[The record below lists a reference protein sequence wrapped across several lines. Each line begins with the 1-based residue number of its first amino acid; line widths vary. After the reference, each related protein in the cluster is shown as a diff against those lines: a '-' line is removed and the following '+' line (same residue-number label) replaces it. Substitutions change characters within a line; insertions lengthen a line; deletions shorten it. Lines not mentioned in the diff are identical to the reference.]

1 MENLLPIVLVSVF
14 FLVIQIAIVR
24 YVFRIDTQ
32 IRNQNK
38 MINLLAHLL
47 KVNGV
52 PEDDVDFLTYKKN
65 KKQNKI

>member
-1 MENLLPIVLVSVF
+1 MDSIIPFLFIAVLLIVVQV
-14 FLVIQIAIVR
+14 AIIR

-38 MINLLAHLL
+38 MINLLSHLL

-52 PEDDVDFLTYKKN
+52 SQDDVNALTYRK
-65 KKQNKI
+65 